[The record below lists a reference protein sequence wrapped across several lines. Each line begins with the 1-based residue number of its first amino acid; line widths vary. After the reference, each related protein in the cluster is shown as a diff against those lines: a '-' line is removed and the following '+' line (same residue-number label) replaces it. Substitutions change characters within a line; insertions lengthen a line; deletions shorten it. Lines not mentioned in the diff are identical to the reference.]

1 MIVDLVRDVFDVGF
15 SSILLGIATTLVL
28 VWMMKWMSTRRRL
41 NLPPGPMA
49 MPWPL
54 NFVMDLLLLLQG
66 TNPYVM
72 LRKLTERYG
81 EILYLVEGGRRFVF
95 LASPELVNEVLVKQA
110 DITSG
115 REDSWELK
123 AVTHYHGGI
132 VFSEGDDWKQHRRF
146 GLAALRNFGMGKK
159 SLENSINTEAR
170 ILNEVLSGK
179 IGKPFD
185 PSFVINNAVSNIIC
199 AITFGRRFEY
209 SDPKFKEMIQRINLF
224 AAEDPGI
231 LSDLPT
237 FISTA
242 RRRNLLEVRKF
253 LEEEINE
260 HKSTFEPSDV
270 RDVID
275 LYLKEIYRAREAGE
289 KNELDLTKA
298 WPLVFDFF
306 LAGTETT
313 STTLLWAFLLMA
325 GHPEVQEKIVA
336 EISSVIGSGATPR
349 YEDRKLMPYTEA
361 TLVEVLRYRPIA
373 PIGVPHRA
381 TSDLKVKGYDIVE
394 DVIIVINILHIH
406 HDPKIWGDPEVFR
419 PERFLTEDGTA
430 LIKHEAYM
438 PFGVGRRVCL
448 GEQLAKMEL
457 FLFFTNI
464 LQKFKITMP
473 PGVQPNYDFGHRALT
488 TLVPK
493 AYEIILEER

>member
-1 MIVDLVRDVFDVGF
+1 MGVDPVRDVFDVGS
-15 SSILLGIATTLVL
+15 SSILLGIATSLVL
-28 VWMMKWMSTRRRL
+28 VWMVRWMSTRRRL
-41 NLPPGPMA
+41 NLPPGPMPV
-49 MPWPL
+49 PWPL
-54 NFVMDLLLLLQG
+54 NIVTELLLKLQG
-66 TNPYVM
+66 TNPFV
-72 LRKLTERYG
+72 LLGKLAERYG
-81 EILYLVEGGRRFVF
+81 EVVYIDNGGRRFVF
-95 LASPELVNEVLVKQA
+95 LASPEAVNEVLVKQA

-115 REDSWELK
+115 REDFWELK

-132 VFSEGDDWKQHRRF
+132 IFSEGDDWIQHRRF

-159 SLENSINTEAR
+159 SLENSVNAEAR
-170 ILNEVLSGK
+170 ILNEVLSEK
-179 IGKPFD
+179 IGKSFD
-185 PSFVINNAVSNIIC
+185 PFFAMNNAVSNIIC

-209 SDPKFKEMIQRINLF
+209 SDPKFKEMIQRINYF
-224 AAEDPGI
+224 VAEDPGPM
-231 LSDLPT
+231 SNLPT
-237 FISTA
+237 FISNA
-242 RRRNLLEVRKF
+242 RRRNLVAVRKF
-253 LEEEINE
+253 LEEEVNE

-313 STTLLWAFLLMA
+313 STTLLWAFLFMA

-336 EISSVIGSGATPR
+336 EINSVIGSGATPR
-349 YEDRKLMPYTEA
+349 FEDRKLMPYTEA

-373 PIGVPHRA
+373 PTGVPHRA
-381 TSDLKVKGYDIVE
+381 TSDLKVKGYAIPDGVNIAV
-394 DVIIVINILHIH
+394 NILYIH

-419 PERFLTEDGTA
+419 PERFLTEDGKA

-438 PFGVGRRVCL
+438 PFGVGRRICL

-464 LQKFKITMP
+464 LQQFKITLP
-473 PGVQPNYDFGHRALT
+473 PGVQPNYDFGHRVT